1 MSALSSIPVTLRA
14 MAALWSFLLGFA
26 FLTDASAAQQ
36 SEHIVGLHLA
46 HPTMSAK
53 QAMSSQVP
61 DGYMVVPSPEGLD
74 GLLLVASSPF
84 LTNADFS
91 DISAG
96 FDAATN
102 APAINFSLTS
112 AAAKILTEVTR
123 DNIGRVIAIIADGA
137 VISAPI
143 IVTEIAGGRGIIT
156 GSFGTEDVNDLVARM
171 TAAKSD

>member
-1 MSALSSIPVTLRA
+1 MSALSSIPVTRRA
-14 MAALWSFLLGFA
+14 VAALWSLLLGFS
-26 FLTDASAAQQ
+26 FLSTAQAAQQ
-36 SEHIVGLHLA
+36 SEHIMGLHLA
-46 HPTMSAK
+46 HPTISAK
-53 QAMSSQVP
+53 QAMSSQLP

-74 GLLLVASSPF
+74 GLLLVTSAPF

-102 APAINFSLTS
+102 APAINFKLTP
-112 AAAKILTEVTR
+112 AAARSFAGVTR
-123 DNIGRVIAIIADGA
+123 NNIGRVIAIIADGA

-143 IVTEIAGGRGIIT
+143 IVSEIAGGIGIIT